1 MQDHIFFLEALKRV
15 FKWKENERKHI
26 KMKKNTE
33 VTIKKQKVHKPLFT
47 SVSNFAILLLAP

>member
-1 MQDHIFFLEALKRV
+1 MQDHIFFLEALKGV

-33 VTIKKQKVHKPLFT
+33 VTINKQKVHKPLF
-47 SVSNFAILLLAP
+47 LHQ